1 MIELSKDFKIDVTVE
16 DSGLARDS
24 IRVSFYP
31 AQCSVMYLTAEQARA
46 FASDLITKVNRVEV
60 RTTLKKQALAKQ
72 ASGEKLTPEIKEATH
87 LSLNRFSA

>member
-24 IRVSFYP
+24 IRVSFFP

-46 FASDLITKVNRVEV
+46 FATDLISKVNRVEV
-60 RTTLKKQALAKQ
+60 RTSLQKQALVKQ
-72 ASGEKLTPEIKEATH
+72 ANNEKSTIRNQSGDTSWIQH
-87 LSLNRFSA
+87 I

>member
-24 IRVSFYP
+24 IRVSFFP

-46 FASDLITKVNRVEV
+46 FATDLISKVNRVEV
-60 RTTLKKQALAKQ
+60 RTSLQKQALAKQ
-72 ASGEKLTPEIKEATH
+72 ANSEKSNIRNQAGDTSWIQH
-87 LSLNRFSA
+87 I

>member
-24 IRVSFYP
+24 IRVSFFP

-60 RTTLKKQALAKQ
+60 RTNLQKQALVKQ
-72 ASGEKLTPEIKEATH
+72 AGSEKSNARNQQGDSSWIQ
-87 LSLNRFSA
+87 RI